1 MLIEEGSSTYIYT
14 KGLREAIA
22 LFYLYYYIKYSLY
35 IVKYYSIDIILYIYY
50 YNIRVYIRYTSI
62 FF

>member
-1 MLIEEGSSTYIYT
+1 LLIEEGSSTYIYT
-14 KGLREAIA
+14 KGLKGAIA
-22 LFYLYYYIKYSLY
+22 FLYLYCYIKYSLY

-62 FF
+62 FS